1 MPHDDGWLLD
11 ILLAA
16 RRVAEYVKN
25 VSENEFQ
32 RNQVLQD
39 AVVKRLE
46 IIGEAA
52 NQLSDSLKKSHSEVP
67 WDLIVGMRHRL
78 VHEYFHIDVSKV
90 WDVAKN
96 EVPKLIAQIEPLV
109 PSEEDISKTT
119 E

>member
-16 RRVAEYVKN
+16 RRLSEYVKD
-25 VSENEFQ
+25 VCEEDFQ
-32 RNQVLQD
+32 RNQILQD

-52 NQLSDSLKKSHSEVP
+52 NQVSGQFKNAHPEVP
-67 WDLIVGMRHRL
+67 WPLLVGMRHRL
-78 VHEYFHIDVSKV
+78 VHEYFHIDLAKV

-96 EVPKLIAQIEPLV
+96 EAPKLIQQIEPLV
-109 PSEEDISKTT
+109 PPEQGN
-119 E
+119 